1 MSARTIV
8 VGLGDRSYPIVI
20 GSGSEVDAGA
30 EARKALGDRTDIMVV
45 TNDTVGPLYLEQAA
59 RSLENAGF
67 KARSCVLKDGE
78 KYKTAESWM
87 QILTALLES
96 GFGRDC
102 AVAALGG
109 GVVGDMAGF
118 AAACYQR
125 GVPFI
130 QLPTTLLAMVDSS
143 VGGKTAINH
152 PLGKNMV
159 GAFHQPK
166 AVVADLSTLRTLPER
181 EIAAGM
187 GEIIKTAA
195 ICDTDFFSYLEQNCH
210 KVFEHDP
217 EVLTHI
223 VGRCCEVKADVVSRD
238 EREGGVRAILNFGHT
253 FGHAIEAFL
262 GFGTW
267 LHGEGVGLG
276 MVIAGA
282 LSERRGYI
290 THEEFSRL
298 KALIKAC
305 HLPTEIPES
314 MGPDDFI
321 RLMRHDKKVRHG
333 SIRYVLLKRFGQA
346 AVYSDVSDDEARGI
360 IASLKEGQR
369 G

>member
-30 EARKALGDRTDIMVV
+30 GARKALGDRTDIMVV

-67 KARSCVLKDGE
+67 KARSCVLRDGE

-152 PLGKNMV
+152 PLGKNMI

-166 AVVADLSTLRTLPER
+166 AVVADLKTLKTLPER

-217 EVLTHI
+217 EVLAHI

-305 HLPTEIPES
+305 HLPTEIPQD
-314 MGPDDFI
+314 MGADDFI

-360 IASLKEGQR
+360 IASLKDGQR